1 MLNISISYN
10 FRMTKRRERFTQGE
24 LFVMVLVN
32 KMHNNYFRMS
42 KNGDLGLLKRMYTTT
57 TSEG

>member
-10 FRMTKRRERFTQGE
+10 FRVTKRRERVTQGE